1 MQPRENSYVPEDALD
16 VCPHDIFYSASG
28 RIDPNGLYIQM
39 NRAGIVMQTPHDFVY
54 ERDESNPYSTLMCVV
69 RGEGTLSH
77 GGHALMIHSGQ
88 IIVLPPNDACRLA
101 NGDDAPLGIVWLEY
115 GGGGGAQLSGYIANM
130 SGPVLQG
137 RLFTNIL
144 NLSTALFYQVKQE
157 GPDIS
162 LKIYEILMRLCNQV
176 ESDTV
181 ERGINRRI
189 LEYIEKN
196 INRRLSLTEVSS
208 AFGYH
213 PAYFSGMFA
222 KTMGTTF
229 SKYVMGRRI
238 SHSCY
243 LLENTSWTVER
254 IAQEMGFY
262 DVSHFIQRFRELKDI
277 TPLAYRNRSKAYQ
290 NRIDHSQRLRDQDRH
305 VPRPPSPPDGRRD
318 VDEREKGA
326 GTRLL
331 RRNRPPA
338 GR

>member
-1 MQPRENSYVPEDALD
+1 MKRPEENPFAAEDSLD
-16 VCPHDIFYSASG
+16 ACPHDIFYSAPG
-28 RIDPNGLYIQM
+28 RIDPNGLYIQL
-39 NRAGIVMQTPHDFVY
+39 NRAGIVMQTPRDFVFQRA
-54 ERDESNPYSTLMCVV
+54 ENSSYSMLICVV
-69 RGEGTLSH
+69 RGEGSLFH
-77 GGHALMIHSGQ
+77 GGYGMMAHSGQ
-88 IIVLPPNDACRLA
+88 IIVLPPNEACRLESSA
-101 NGDDAPLGIVWLEY
+101 EDPLGILWLEY

-137 RLFTNIL
+137 RLFTNLL
-144 NLSTALFYQVKQE
+144 NLSTALFYQTKQE
-157 GPDIS
+157 GPEIS

-176 ESDTV
+176 ENDSVD
-181 ERGINRRI
+181 RGINRAI

-196 INRRLSLTEVSS
+196 VNRRLSLTEVSS

-277 TPLAYRNRSKAYQ
+277 TPLAYRNRSRDYQ
-290 NRIDHSQRLRDQDRH
+290 NRG
-305 VPRPPSPPDGRRD
+305 V
-318 VDEREKGA
+318 
-326 GTRLL
+326 
-331 RRNRPPA
+331 A
-338 GR
+338 GRKGRPRQNVP